1 MSGQAAALQLVA
13 GQAGQAVQAAAL
25 QQAVQAAALQL
36 VAGQAG

>member
-1 MSGQAAALQLVA
+1 LQLVA
-13 GQAGQAVQAAAL
+13 GQAGQAAAL